1 MQSAMHLKTAIL
13 PGGRIEVTDL
23 KLPVGEWVDV
33 FVLLPHYPATARH
46 SAIDVL
52 ARVGWIEVWRVF
64 YPPYACWRVSFKK
77 YSKIIR
83 GDMC

>member
-1 MQSAMHLKTAIL
+1 MQPAMHLKTAVL

-33 FVLLPHYPATARH
+33 FVLLPHYPATVRR

-52 ARVGWIEVWRVF
+52 TEAPGHCLFKTADEVDAYIKEERDSWE
-64 YPPYACWRVSFKK
+64 
-77 YSKIIR
+77 
-83 GDMC
+83 D

>member
-1 MQSAMHLKTAIL
+1 MQPAMHLKTAVL

-33 FVLLPHYPATARH
+33 FVLLPHYPATAPR

-52 ARVGWIEVWRVF
+52 AEAPGQCLFKTAEEVDAYIKEERDSWEH
-64 YPPYACWRVSFKK
+64 
-77 YSKIIR
+77 
-83 GDMC
+83 